1 MKLKS
6 ERTRGGNV
14 KRLVAGV
21 LTVTALLLG
30 LLPGLAAAQEVKLT
44 IENVAVIKEHYPT
57 QPAEEHVKIYAG
69 EFNLKIKIFAYSE
82 ISTATVSDITTQI
95 FLDNSLVRECKYYYT
110 PPHYW
115 GAPYIN
121 PNSTGYAT
129 SSYGEG
135 AGDPEFFISKP
146 GAHEILIQVWHGD
159 ETQPQD
165 TYGFSLLVVKPEVS
179 NLQASSKVVRALGEN
194 SLNVSFT
201 NGGNTSMRQAVLS
214 VADSGGLTLEPG
226 QVELGDIDP
235 GETASASFKVS
246 APATVPIGTAR
257 VSFHLSFIDY
267 AGVQHEETEDVYAEV
282 EVYRLSPTLTLSLPS
297 SVENGNTVSIS
308 ATLKDP
314 EGNPIPNENI
324 GLSVG
329 GVDLGVFKTGTDG
342 VARASYTATETG
354 ALDVEASFPG
364 SASYDVASDSG
375 TLTVT
380 PATSFGVPFPSWVLP
395 VILIALVFAVSA
407 TYLKRR
413 KPRQGRKTKSGK
425 LSCSK
430 CGAEIPG
437 NSAFCPFCGTKL
449 RGRSGE

>member
-1 MKLKS
+1 M
-6 ERTRGGNV
+6 
-14 KRLVAGV
+14 KRLAVCVLVAS
-21 LTVTALLLG
+21 LLLLG
-30 LLPGLAAAQEVKLT
+30 LLPGQAQAQSFEVEDVSLQRS
-44 IENVAVIKEHYPT
+44 NYPT
-57 QPAEEHVKIYAG
+57 VRSSEGPVRVYAG
-69 EFNLKIKIFAYSE
+69 EWQLLASIRNYDKGQYIV
-82 ISTATVSDITTQI
+82 TVRM
-95 FLDNSLVRECKYYYT
+95 FLDNILIYDKR
-110 PPHYW
+110 
-115 GAPYIN
+115 
-121 PNSTGYAT
+121 NSTYY
-129 SSYGEG
+129 SSWSGSGVWDPFSAGWTIVSFSTLGEH
-135 AGDPEFFISKP
+135 EF
-146 GAHEILIQVWHGD
+146 LIQVWYED
-159 ETQPQD
+159 ETQPRT
-165 TYGFSLLVVKPEVS
+165 TYSFDVLVLKPEVS
-179 NLQASSKVVRALGEN
+179 NLQASSKVVRGLGEN
-194 SLNVSFT
+194 SLAVSFA

-214 VADSGGLTLEPG
+214 VADSGGLTLEPD

-235 GETASASFKVS
+235 GETSSASFEVS
-246 APATVPIGTAR
+246 APASVHIGTAR
-257 VSFHLSFIDY
+257 TSFSLSFIDY

-314 EGNPIPNENI
+314 EGNPVPNENI

-380 PATSFGVPFPSWVLP
+380 PATPFGASFPSWVLP

-407 TYLKRR
+407 TYLKRKKR
-413 KPRQGRKTKSGK
+413 GQGRKTLGSGM
-425 LSCSK
+425 LSCLK

-437 NSAFCPFCGTKL
+437 NSAFCPFCGAKL
-449 RGRSGE
+449 RGRRGS